1 MSFTEQQKITHDLV
15 SELESIRKHFREECA
30 KADALVELFE
40 SDSVDQAVLQDFYEQ
55 MKSIS
60 LGCSDDMAQFAKKIM
75 DESVKLLTSPPPCDF
90 EAFAI
95 GSIAKGEATP
105 FSDLEFIFL
114 IERKNQ
120 ETVQYF
126 ELLAVTTYFII
137 GNLSETKLS
146 YMAVDELKPWFED
159 KAKNGFKI
167 DGLLQGAG
175 NIPTGNGS
183 EATRNHFIVTPQE
196 LADRYLHT
204 LHNPDRTQSVRG
216 DLTAM
221 MAYTKSLYVHHDKHS
236 EGLLGQFHTMTVSA
250 KINASREEANLEML
264 KTDAKKFNFLPDHSL
279 GNKGFNADVKKEIY
293 RYPSIL
299 LLDISIVTS
308 CIGQTSWDS
317 LELLTQ
323 RGFISH
329 DVSES
334 LKLLLAAATYIRL
347 STYLY
352 HDSQDDRLSLCKTS
366 NSIPDTSGAQHVS
379 SPQTLHAKRW
389 FLPIELFSHLCVS
402 MIPLKK
408 AIAVDNFN
416 PMQLKTL
423 KFNTNT
429 WWSKVTILYYTGRYG
444 EALSLLKQSYP
455 RLTERPVET
464 ALEISSTSGSGV
476 HATLWIVSETLFWC
490 HEYRAALLLYKYM
503 TDEKIR
509 DERTRQADCYIQL
522 GEYNTAVNILNTIQD
537 KSSYVHYALGQ
548 SYTELSRYE
557 EAEKHLV
564 QFLQMEYNELA
575 EVADTD
581 YYGNPSKL
589 QTNAEQNKETDN
601 SVNLEALSP
610 EERLHVI
617 RNVSQ
622 LVAAGLVSL
631 ADVYSRWKKYSQ
643 AAAYYKKTLQCINE
657 LFGEGAVVVEAGK
670 TLNNL
675 GNNYRMT
682 GEYEAAVECYNQ
694 ALAIY
699 KQLQQCTLDI
709 AYTLENLGILYQD
722 YLKDNNE
729 AESYYRQALD
739 IYTRHDP
746 QHRKISLIQRLL
758 SEMLLDVRQQS
769 ASETTAAVTSSTSQ
783 TEASTSQTRTTQI
796 TSHQLR
802 QTTSRKHR
810 CVIS

>member
-40 SDSVDQAVLQDFYEQ
+40 SDSVDQAVLQDFYEL

-60 LGCSDDMAQFAKKIM
+60 LGCSDAMAQFAKKII

-114 IERKNQ
+114 IKRKNQ

-204 LHNPDRTQSVRG
+204 LHNPDRTQSVMRG

-221 MAYTKSLYVHHDKHS
+221 MAYSKPLYVHHGKHS
-236 EGLLGQFHTMTVSA
+236 KGLLGQFQAMTASA
-250 KINASREEANLEML
+250 KINASHEEANLEML

-323 RGFISH
+323 RGIISH

-366 NSIPDTSGAQHVS
+366 NSMPDTSGAQHVT

-389 FLPIELFSHLCVS
+389 FLPLQLFTQLCTA

-416 PMQLKTL
+416 PVQLKTL

-476 HATLWIVSETLFWC
+476 YDSLYIVSETL
-490 HEYRAALLLYKYM
+490 
-503 TDEKIR
+503 
-509 DERTRQADCYIQL
+509 
-522 GEYNTAVNILNTIQD
+522 
-537 KSSYVHYALGQ
+537 
-548 SYTELSRYE
+548 
-557 EAEKHLV
+557 
-564 QFLQMEYNELA
+564 
-575 EVADTD
+575 
-581 YYGNPSKL
+581 
-589 QTNAEQNKETDN
+589 
-601 SVNLEALSP
+601 
-610 EERLHVI
+610 
-617 RNVSQ
+617 
-622 LVAAGLVSL
+622 
-631 ADVYSRWKKYSQ
+631 
-643 AAAYYKKTLQCINE
+643 
-657 LFGEGAVVVEAGK
+657 
-670 TLNNL
+670 
-675 GNNYRMT
+675 
-682 GEYEAAVECYNQ
+682 
-694 ALAIY
+694 
-699 KQLQQCTLDI
+699 
-709 AYTLENLGILYQD
+709 
-722 YLKDNNE
+722 
-729 AESYYRQALD
+729 
-739 IYTRHDP
+739 
-746 QHRKISLIQRLL
+746 
-758 SEMLLDVRQQS
+758 
-769 ASETTAAVTSSTSQ
+769 
-783 TEASTSQTRTTQI
+783 
-796 TSHQLR
+796 
-802 QTTSRKHR
+802 
-810 CVIS
+810 

>member
-1 MSFTEQQKITHDLV
+1 MDFQAHGLYSSNSARRPNDQIWREKSFNLQTQYWGENSNMSFTEQQKITHDLV

-40 SDSVDQAVLQDFYEQ
+40 SDSVDQAVLQDFYEL

-60 LGCSDDMAQFAKKIM
+60 LGCSDAMAQFAKKII

-221 MAYTKSLYVHHDKHS
+221 MSYTKPLYVHHAKHS
-236 EGLLGQFHTMTVSA
+236 DGLLREFHSMISA
-250 KINASREEANLEML
+250 VESNAIRKEANMEML
-264 KTDAKKFNFLPDHSL
+264 TTDAKKFNFLPDASL
-279 GNKGFNADVKKEIY
+279 LGKGFNADVKKEIY

-299 LLDISIVTS
+299 LLDISIVTG

-352 HDSQDDRLSLCKTS
+352 HDSQDDRLSLCQTS
-366 NSIPDTSGAQHVS
+366 NSIPDTSGTQYVS

-423 KFNTNT
+423 IFNTNT
-429 WWSKVTILYYTGRYG
+429 WWSKVTILYYTGRRG

-476 HATLWIVSETLFWC
+476 YDTLYIVSETLYFC
-490 HEYRAALLLYKYM
+490 AEY
-503 TDEKIR
+503 
-509 DERTRQADCYIQL
+509 
-522 GEYNTAVNILNTIQD
+522 
-537 KSSYVHYALGQ
+537 
-548 SYTELSRYE
+548 
-557 EAEKHLV
+557 
-564 QFLQMEYNELA
+564 
-575 EVADTD
+575 
-581 YYGNPSKL
+581 
-589 QTNAEQNKETDN
+589 
-601 SVNLEALSP
+601 
-610 EERLHVI
+610 
-617 RNVSQ
+617 
-622 LVAAGLVSL
+622 
-631 ADVYSRWKKYSQ
+631 
-643 AAAYYKKTLQCINE
+643 
-657 LFGEGAVVVEAGK
+657 
-670 TLNNL
+670 
-675 GNNYRMT
+675 
-682 GEYEAAVECYNQ
+682 
-694 ALAIY
+694 
-699 KQLQQCTLDI
+699 
-709 AYTLENLGILYQD
+709 
-722 YLKDNNE
+722 
-729 AESYYRQALD
+729 
-739 IYTRHDP
+739 
-746 QHRKISLIQRLL
+746 
-758 SEMLLDVRQQS
+758 
-769 ASETTAAVTSSTSQ
+769 
-783 TEASTSQTRTTQI
+783 
-796 TSHQLR
+796 
-802 QTTSRKHR
+802 
-810 CVIS
+810 